1 MLCRWDTVITNQITS
16 ACPHEGEGHICAGN
30 GVPMWASEL
39 WNVMTETWEMPVL
52 TRITSNE
59 QLGKISSSL
68 KTALVESQLAVFVD
82 AQAMP
87 LNAPNIFLNYD
98 ALKKVKFL
106 MGKDWILFRPDSSVN
121 LPLWAVGIWSVT
133 WAHQQHRLVHCFRLL
148 PQHES
153 CYR

>member
-1 MLCRWDTVITNQITS
+1 
-16 ACPHEGEGHICAGN
+16 
-30 GVPMWASEL
+30 
-39 WNVMTETWEMPVL
+39 MPVL

-68 KTALVESQLAVFVD
+68 KTALVESQLAVFVG

-106 MGKDWILFRPDSSVN
+106 MGKD
-121 LPLWAVGIWSVT
+121 
-133 WAHQQHRLVHCFRLL
+133 
-148 PQHES
+148 
-153 CYR
+153 

>member
-1 MLCRWDTVITNQITS
+1 MWATIPGGRVEGIRPPGQKKSRNSWQQYQVHSNEWKNHVMLCRWDTVITNQITS

-68 KTALVESQLAVFVD
+68 KTALVESQLAVFVG

-106 MGKDWILFRPDSSVN
+106 MGKD
-121 LPLWAVGIWSVT
+121 
-133 WAHQQHRLVHCFRLL
+133 
-148 PQHES
+148 
-153 CYR
+153 